1 MANEYRAKSF
11 ADAFRQARRDIG
23 GGGQAVW
30 IRPNGTRMTF
40 NTNLKEEIPVN
51 QTVYSPLLSSE
62 DERLAER
69 RYKEALESSRRA
81 LASEIG
87 INLVQGKKVPTKM
100 IPQLNVQNKEVGIY
114 QINPNASSEESKW
127 IKTLPQIDVVAQRTH
142 HKMRKNSQTGE
153 LESAQEN
160 FYPVKPDY
168 EIGKGNSV
176 HYNFNTGE
184 YEMIDKNGE
193 ILATSPD
200 GSVLSDPSL
209 WTQFHNGRNG
219 DIEQSKQ
226 TFEQQKAAEQMANM
240 RRDEENHTINSPL
253 HILTDENGNIVVDK
267 NGKPVYNGQLTTD
280 QVVDGMNYG
289 KQIFVDAVQ
298 NFGLDGVNHAILGG
312 LKMATD
318 GDYTS
323 DNYLNGFFVSKDHV
337 GGAGD
342 FFEVEGPKSRF
353 ALNLI
358 NPTSLFTLGATTKF
372 KLPEMTAVTTKGQ
385 PIRLSVPNAPAS
397 MYRIGMRANE
407 GMGTITRNV
416 GQGGQKSWV
425 QHGGKHVAGTGSHIE
440 VIPTQ
445 STGLMYTPGE
455 ISMRPLTTMTYDL
468 YPKRTWET
476 KQIIPALNVEYEGG
490 PESTGYQYERMLG
503 NPNEVNSSAA
513 PDVTIPGNVTVNGSN
528 DKINRGRSNG
538 RRLLKR
544 TKARKS
550 RQETGNIDIS
560 N

>member
-1 MANEYRAKSF
+1 MLSAKHGETSVV
-11 ADAFRQARRDIG
+11 
-23 GGGQAVW
+23 GGQAVW

-100 IPQLNVQNKEVGIY
+100 IPQLDVQNKEVGIY
-114 QINPNASSEESKW
+114 QINPNASSEETRW
-127 IKTLPQIDVVAQRTH
+127 IKTLPQIDVIAQRTH

-209 WTQFHNGRNG
+209 WTQYHNGRNG

-240 RRDEENHTINSPL
+240 RRDEENRTINSPL
-253 HILTDENGNIVVDK
+253 HILTDKNGNIVVDK

-298 NFGLDGVNHAILGG
+298 NFGLDGANHAILGG

-323 DNYLNGFFVSKDHV
+323 DDYLNGFFASKDHV

-353 ALNLI
+353 ALNLA
-358 NPTSLFTLGATTKF
+358 NPTSLFTLGATTKV
-372 KLPEMTAVTTKGQ
+372 K
-385 PIRLSVPNAPAS
+385 S
-397 MYRIGMRANE
+397 
-407 GMGTITRNV
+407 TR
-416 GQGGQKSWV
+416 
-425 QHGGKHVAGTGSHIE
+425 
-440 VIPTQ
+440 PF
-445 STGLMYTPGE
+445 TP
-455 ISMRPLTTMTYDL
+455 MTYDL
-468 YPKRTWET
+468 YPKRTWGT
-476 KQIIPALNVEYEGG
+476 KPIIPALNVEYEGG

-513 PDVTIPGNVTVNGSN
+513 PDVAMPGNVTVNGSN

-538 RRLLKR
+538 RRLFKR